1 MGVGSEAVHLAARQG
16 GYVSRSQLTGLGLTE
31 RAIDWRINSG
41 ELIVVSSGVY
51 RLFPSD
57 DHEDLIR
64 GALLA
69 LPEAVASHESAAH
82 LLELPTLPRL
92 RPTVTVA
99 SHTTHRFPGVVV
111 RRGDDLD
118 RTHLTRIHDI
128 RVTNVART
136 LFDLAGLLRWSE
148 FDALAEASLLA
159 GRFKEK
165 HLERML
171 TELGRRGK
179 RGTRNVRDFL
189 AIRSG
194 APGATVLE
202 RKGRAVIARAGL
214 PAPLAQLPIPWSE
227 RRRFDDAYPQSHIAI
242 EWDSRAWHE
251 QRAAMESDRRRDR
264 EAAVHG
270 WKVVR
275 FTWRDV
281 TENPAEIVSTLSTLL
296 GRPPLQ

>member
-1 MGVGSEAVHLAARQG
+1 MHLAARQG
-16 GYVSRSQLTGLGLTE
+16 GYVTRSQLTALGLTE
-31 RAIDWRINSG
+31 RAIDWRIDSG
-41 ELIVVSSGVY
+41 ELVVISSGVY
-51 RLFPSD
+51 QLFPSD

-64 GALLA
+64 GAVLA
-69 LPEAVASHESAAH
+69 LPEAVVSHESAAH
-82 LLELPTLPRL
+82 LLELPRLPRL

-99 SHTTHRFPGVVV
+99 SHTTHRFPGVIV
-111 RRGDDLD
+111 RRGNDLD
-118 RTHLTRIHDI
+118 RTHLTRMDDI

-136 LFDLAGLLRWSE
+136 LFDLAGVLPWSE
-148 FDALAEASLLA
+148 FDALAEAALLA

-165 HLERML
+165 HLDRLL

-179 RGTRNVRDFL
+179 PGTRNVRDFL

-202 RKGRAVIARAGL
+202 RRGRRVIAQAGL
-214 PAPLAQLPIPWSE
+214 PEPVPQLLIPWDK
-227 RRRFDDAYPQSHIAI
+227 RRRFDDAYPQAQVAI

-264 EAAVHG
+264 EAAMHG

-275 FTWRDV
+275 FTWNDV
-281 TENPAEIVSTLSTLL
+281 TKNPAEIVSTVSTLL
-296 GRPPLQ
+296 GRPPLR